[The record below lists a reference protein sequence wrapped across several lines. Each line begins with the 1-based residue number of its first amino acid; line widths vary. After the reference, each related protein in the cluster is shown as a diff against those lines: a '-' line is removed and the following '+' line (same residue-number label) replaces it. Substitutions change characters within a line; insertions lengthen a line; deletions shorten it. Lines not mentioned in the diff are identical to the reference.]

1 VRTQDSN
8 EASTVSDFRRAID
21 IIIATHEGGFQNR
34 PDDPGNW
41 TADGQLKGTKF
52 GMSAHSFP
60 NVDIENL
67 TLTEAEDL
75 YRQTWGHFA
84 EIQDQAVLTKVL
96 DLAVNMQ
103 WGDKGNATLILQRA
117 IVARG
122 IPVSTDA
129 VFGPRT
135 ATAANNLPADPLLRE
150 ICNQAQI
157 MYAHIEAN
165 KPEMKAWFNIWKHR
179 AAWMPPIEPK
189 TDAASA

>member
-1 VRTQDSN
+1 M
-8 EASTVSDFRRAID
+8 SDFRRAID

-34 PDDPGNW
+34 ADDPGNW
-41 TADGQLKGTKF
+41 TADGVLKGTKF
-52 GMSAHSFP
+52 GISAHSFP
-60 NVDIENL
+60 NVDIESL

-84 EIQDQAVLTKVL
+84 EIADQCVMTKVL

-103 WGDKGNATLILQRA
+103 WGDRGNATLILQRA

-129 VFGPRT
+129 MFGPRT
-135 ATAANNLPADPLLRE
+135 VIACNNLPPDELLKE

-165 KPEMKAWFNIWKHR
+165 KPEMKAWFNIWRHR
-179 AAWMPPIEPK
+179 AAWIPQVEEQNE
-189 TDAASA
+189 AATA

>member
-1 VRTQDSN
+1 M
-8 EASTVSDFRRAID
+8 SDFRLAID
-21 IIIATHEGGFQNR
+21 TIIAVHEGGYQNR
-34 PDDPGNW
+34 PDDSGNW
-41 TADGQLKGTKF
+41 TSEGVLKGTKF
-52 GMSAHSFP
+52 GISAHSFP

-84 EIQDQAVLTKVL
+84 EIADQGVMTKVL

-103 WGDKGNATLILQRA
+103 WGDRGNATLILQRA

-122 IPVSTDA
+122 IPVSTDS

-135 ATAANNLPADPLLRE
+135 VIACNNLPAESLLKE

-157 MYAHIEAN
+157 MYAHIETA
-165 KPEMKAWFNIWKHR
+165 KPEMKAWFNVWRHR
-179 AAWMPPIEPK
+179 AAWIPPAGESV
-189 TDAASA
+189 SA